1 MRIDPLEYLRPR
13 TREEALTLLAEHGAE
28 AKILGGGSDLVARM
42 KLGIVS
48 PKVVIDLGDIAEL
61 RFMRE
66 DAEGLTIGAGT
77 LLRDVERSP
86 TVVARFP
93 ALATAAGSVAS
104 FQIRSRA
111 TLAGNVCLE
120 TMCWFYNQSRQ
131 WKKSRPLCYKAG
143 GEPCHVVNQPDVCY
157 ATYRGDTAVA
167 LIAVGAQAVVQ
178 SQGQE
183 RRLPLEEL
191 FTGEGKTSFTLSPTE
206 MITSIRIPS
215 APAASGNAYF
225 KISHRKAVDYSQA
238 GVAAAV
244 VLAPGNGTC
253 AEARIV
259 LGAVGPRPVRAREA
273 EALLEG
279 QEVTSECLERAAEAA
294 VAAAR
299 PVNNMTFGAP
309 AYRRKMVRV
318 LGLKALVA
326 AVEQA
331 RQGNSR
337 GEDR

>member
-1 MRIDPLEYLRPR
+1 MRIDPLEYLRPG
-13 TREEALTLLAEHGAE
+13 TRGEALALLAEHGAE
-28 AKILGGGSDLVARM
+28 ARVLGGGTDLVARM

-48 PKVVIDLGDIAEL
+48 PKVAVDLGDIAEL
-61 RFMRE
+61 RGIRE

-77 LLRDVERSP
+77 PLHAVAQSP
-86 TVVARFP
+86 AVVSRYP
-93 ALATAAGSVAS
+93 SLATAAASVAS
-104 FQIRSRA
+104 FQIRNRG

-131 WKKSRPLCYKAG
+131 WKKSRPLCHKAG
-143 GEPCHVVNQPDVCY
+143 GEPCHVVNQPSVCY

-167 LIAVGAQAVVQ
+167 LMALGAQAEVQ

-191 FTGEGKTSFTLSPTE
+191 FTGEGKSPLALAATE
-206 MITSIRIPS
+206 MITAFRIP
-215 APAASGNAYF
+215 APPVASGNAYR
-225 KISHRKAVDYSQA
+225 KVSHRQAVDYPQA

-244 VLAPGNGTC
+244 VLAPGGGTC
-253 AEARIV
+253 VAARIV
-259 LGAVGPRPVRAREA
+259 LGAVGPCPVRAREA
-273 EALLEG
+273 EALLQG
-279 QEVTSECLERAAEAA
+279 QEITGEVLERAAQAA
-294 VAAAR
+294 VAVAR

-309 AYRRKMVRV
+309 SYRRKMVRV

-331 RQGNSR
+331 RQGHSQ
-337 GEDR
+337 GDDR